1 MKRTCFLNGAAL
13 AALLIAAPVAF
24 SPMPAAAQGQTTS
37 ETTTTV
43 SVENFRERLTPVG
56 EYIRVE
62 GLGDVWKPRDVGADW
77 QPYSNGRWIFNDK
90 VGWYFD
96 SMSPGLKSPTITA
109 GGMTIRTRVGF
120 GSPAPIGLRPG
131 SSGGVQAVRRVA
143 SASAGERS
151 AQGGCPFHVAHDD
164 HRQPRAPWRHRN
176 GRGGLGLR
184 AGRADRF
191 GRYPDGSG
199 RADPRD
205 RNLRGNAA
213 DRPG

>member
-77 QPYSNGRWIFNDK
+77 QPYSNGRWTSTIRSA
-90 VGWYFD
+90 GT
-96 SMSPGLKSPTITA
+96 SSPTSPG
-109 GGMTIRTRVGF
+109 
-120 GSPAPIGLRPG
+120 
-131 SSGGVQAVRRVA
+131 
-143 SASAGERS
+143 
-151 AQGGCPFHVAHDD
+151 
-164 HRQPRAPWRHRN
+164 
-176 GRGGLGLR
+176 
-184 AGRADRF
+184 
-191 GRYPDGSG
+191 
-199 RADPRD
+199 
-205 RNLRGNAA
+205 
-213 DRPG
+213 